1 MGTIVLLAPEVIP
14 LSGLEWVDT
23 QRMQDAL
30 MLQGFTVRWV
40 KTAPELMAY
49 LPWACPDVLAYL
61 LYFSPANVADISSE
75 GVAAMMESRWAPLQ
89 WIRQQD
95 TAHLRPVFVLSSH
108 YLEVDHVSALQHGAD
123 RYFLASASITVLLTA
138 VQAHQRT
145 VTSGLF
151 SEPALQ
157 PIELKQPGAFAPH
170 HETPNGSFSG
180 RSPLGV
186 VPDPLATGSMNAV
199 TGPFQTSLSGGGQV
213 PVNLT
218 PREHEIVLHLA
229 KGASN
234 SAIAQALSISPTTV
248 KNHLAH
254 VYKKLG
260 VTNRTEAAYRAQK
273 FQWLE

>member
-1 MGTIVLLAPEVIP
+1 MGIIVLLAPEVIP

-23 QRMQDAL
+23 QRMQDTL

-61 LYFSPANVADISSE
+61 LYFAPANVADISSD
-75 GVAAMMESRWAPLQ
+75 GVAAAMESRWAPLQ

-95 TAHLRPVFVLSSH
+95 TSHVRPVFVLSGH

-151 SEPALQ
+151 SDPATHMV
-157 PIELKQPGAFAPH
+157 ELKQ
-170 HETPNGSFSG
+170 TGSLVPPPEVFNSVYSN
-180 RSPLGV
+180 RSPRGV
-186 VPDPLATGSMNAV
+186 IPDPLATGSLNAV
-199 TGPFQTSLSGGGQV
+199 TGPFQQPSSNGD
-213 PVNLT
+213 PASVNLT